1 MSKILAIDTSHSHC
15 SVALNTG
22 GKIDSLMTTE
32 PRAHARRLL
41 PMIEEL
47 LQRNSIR
54 LGDLDAIAFVSGPGS
69 FTGLRIGAGVAQGL
83 ALGAQVPVLGLSS
96 LAVMALKAARFTQGK
111 ELLIC
116 MQARENE
123 VYSAT
128 YRPDGDDVQ
137 LLGQE
142 RVGGIESI
150 DFAALTQ
157 PQDAYLLGDGL
168 DLALQAISERG
179 GVQIQVYREACV
191 SDAQTLS
198 VLAATRF
205 ACDEGVEPALALPV
219 YLKEQ
224 MGYQE

>member
-15 SVALNTG
+15 SVALNNG
-22 GKIDSLMTTE
+22 GKIDFLNTTV
-32 PRAHARRLL
+32 PRQHARRLL

-47 LQRNSIR
+47 MQRNRTS
-54 LGDLDAIAFVSGPGS
+54 LSDLDAIAFVSGPGS

-83 ALGAQVPVLGLSS
+83 ALGVGVPVLGLSS
-96 LAVMALKAARFTQGK
+96 MAVMALKASRAVPDK

-116 MQARENE
+116 MQAREQE
-123 VYSAT
+123 LYSAA
-128 YRPDGDDVQ
+128 YRPQGDDVL

-142 RVGGIESI
+142 RVGDSESI
-150 DFAALTQ
+150 HFAALTAA
-157 PQDAYLLGDGL
+157 QDAYLVGDAL
-168 DLALQAISERG
+168 DLAMQAITASG
-179 GVQIQVYREACV
+179 GGQMQAYREECL

-205 ACDEGVEPALALPV
+205 ALGEGVEPALALPV

-224 MGYQE
+224 MDYQE

>member
-22 GKIDSLMTTE
+22 GKIDSLITTE
-32 PRAHARRLL
+32 PRQHARRLL

-47 LQRNSIR
+47 MARNAMN
-54 LGDLDAIAFVSGPGS
+54 LADLDAIAFVSGPGS

-96 LAVMALKAARFTQGK
+96 MAVMALKASRFTQDK

-123 VYSAT
+123 LYSAA
-128 YRPDGDDVQ
+128 YRPQGDDVK

-150 DFAALTQ
+150 DITVLTT
-157 PQDAYLLGDGL
+157 PADAYLVGDAM
-168 DLALQAISERG
+168 DVALQAFAEEG
-179 GVQIQVYREACV
+179 AAPLQTYREACV
-191 SDAQTLS
+191 SDAHTLS
-198 VLAATRF
+198 VLATTRF
-205 ACDEGVEPALALPV
+205 ALGEGLEPALALPV

-224 MGYQE
+224 MDYQE

>member
-22 GKIDSLMTTE
+22 GKIDSLITTE

-47 LQRNSIR
+47 MERNSIS
-54 LGDLDAIAFVSGPGS
+54 LSELDAIAFVNGPGS

-96 LAVMALKAARFTQGK
+96 MAVMALKAAASTQGK

-128 YRPDGDDVQ
+128 YRPQDDDVQ

-142 RVGGIESI
+142 RVGGIDSI
-150 DFAALTQ
+150 DFTALTQ
-157 PQDAYLLGDGL
+157 PQDAYLVGDGL

-179 GVQIQVYREACV
+179 EVQIQVYRDTCV
-191 SDAQTLS
+191 SYAHTLS

-205 ACDEGVEPALALPV
+205 AGGESVEPALALPV

-224 MGYQE
+224 MDYQE